1 MAFGDVLGSGTGAST
16 NPGTT
21 IAVSAGF
28 TVAAGDLVVL
38 TFGMRLDLPAS
49 VSVADGLSNT
59 FTALTNAD
67 VGSATLSMWYCLI
80 TNAGTCTPTLTFT
93 STSADAALCAVRYEG
108 PFTAGPL
115 DTNPAVASDAASAWT
130 SNTTATLAQADELVV
145 TGIACANAKGPT
157 VITASGYGAV
167 TELNSTTGAN
177 SISAHMAAKVV
188 AATTAVDAAWSGG
201 IDPASVAIGIATFK
215 KGTSDT
221 LILLGQSTL

>member
-21 IAVSAGF
+21 LAVSAGF

-38 TFGMRLDLPAS
+38 TFAMRADLPAS

-59 FTALTNAD
+59 FSALTDAD
-67 VGSATLSMWYCLI
+67 VGVVTLSMWYCLI
-80 TNAGTCTPTLTFT
+80 TNAGTCTPALTFT

-108 PFTAGPL
+108 PFNATPL
-115 DTNPAVASDAASAWT
+115 DTNPAVASDAATPWV

-145 TGIACANAKGPT
+145 TGIACGNAKGPG
-157 VITASGYGAV
+157 VITASGYGTV
-167 TELNSTTGAN
+167 TELNSSTGAN
-177 SISAHMAAKVV
+177 TASAHMAAKVV
-188 AATTAVDAAWSGG
+188 AATTAVNASWSGG
-201 IDPASVAIGIATFK
+201 IDPAAVGIGIATFK